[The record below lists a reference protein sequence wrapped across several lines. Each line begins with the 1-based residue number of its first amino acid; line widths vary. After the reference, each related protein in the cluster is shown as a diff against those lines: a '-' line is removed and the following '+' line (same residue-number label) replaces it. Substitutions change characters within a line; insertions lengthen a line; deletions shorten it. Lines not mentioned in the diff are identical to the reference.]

1 VEQWRIVKRI
11 VTGVLRRR
19 KRLVVFSF
27 LLAAVTLVPA
37 AIYLSKEPP
46 RFRSSATVLL
56 EARPD
61 RVPVFQ
67 EFSPFR
73 PLPVQ
78 LAILHSRSLAES
90 VLDNLPRAA
99 VDDLLDRPYYFDL
112 MAALSDLY
120 ARLRGWTPEVPNPRR
135 RALLELQYGR
145 VKFESKGDGLVVIT
159 AEASKPQVA
168 IDIVSTYVEALIAR
182 TRSFNID
189 DARTAREFL
198 EQQLADV
205 KRNLQAAEE
214 SLRTFTAVHGGV
226 KVPDRSQAVVAQLSQ
241 AETALSE
248 MAASRRMIEVRLAAL
263 REKAQSQKPTPSA
276 PATPAAP
283 RPVSA
288 EVQRLRTQLAQ
299 LEGSLLDL
307 KTRFTDEHPR
317 VLLVK
322 ERIAEVQR
330 DLGAAVKEA
339 TVVTP
344 APAVVP
350 PDERVGFAQQVVALE
365 TALHTV
371 TAQEEAMRKQVESL
385 RQSLTGLSR
394 SELEYSRLVREVE
407 SNRNLHALITDK
419 LTAARIREQGEMKV
433 VKVIDPA
440 SYPIPVPSQKRVRF
454 LAAALLLVLGASAG
468 VPAAAEWVNRAVET
482 EDDVEAATGLPV
494 LAVLPRVRSGP
505 PRLLP
510 VAATRRLARADD
522 TFIFSEAVRNLSATI
537 QLALRTD
544 GPRRLLVASPM
555 PGEGKSMLVLNL
567 GMAFGEA
574 GHRVVMADTDFLR
587 PTLERQLKIEA
598 ATGLAD
604 ALQSQCGIE
613 QALVKVGDTTWIA
626 PRGQSL
632 PPQVRGM
639 LGTTRLRALMA
650 DLTQHGDVILCDSS
664 PVLLTPDN
672 LFLAGAVDAVILVA
686 RAGKTTCRELTR
698 AKALLEAAGGRLLGV
713 VINEM
718 PASALRRHYDRYYRA
733 YYHKREA

>member
-1 VEQWRIVKRI
+1 
-11 VTGVLRRR
+11 VLRRR

-78 LAILHSRSLAES
+78 LAILNSRSLAES

-99 VDDLLDRPYYFDL
+99 VDDLIERPYYFDL
-112 MAALSDLY
+112 AAALNDLY
-120 ARLRGWTPEVPNPRR
+120 ARLRGWAPEVPNPRR
-135 RALLELQYGR
+135 QALLELQYGR
-145 VKFESKGDGLVVIT
+145 MKFDSKGDGLVVIT

-168 IDIVSTYVEALIAR
+168 VDLVSTYVEALIAR

-198 EQQLADV
+198 EQQLTDV

-214 SLRTFTAVHGGV
+214 SLRAFNAVHGGV
-226 KVPDRSQAVVAQLSQ
+226 RVPDRSQAVMAQLTQ

-263 REKAQSQKPTPSA
+263 REKAQSQKPAPGAQAGPS
-276 PATPAAP
+276 AP
-283 RPVSA
+283 RPVSP
-288 EVQRLRTQLAQ
+288 EIQRLRAQLAQ

-317 VLLVK
+317 VVLVK

-330 DLGAAVKEA
+330 DLGAAVKET

-344 APAVVP
+344 APAAVP
-350 PDERVGFAQQVVALE
+350 PEERVGFAQQVVALE

-371 TAQEEAMRKQVESL
+371 TAQEEAVRKQVESL

-394 SELEYSRLVREVE
+394 GELEYSRLVREVE

-454 LAAALLLVLGASAG
+454 MAAALLVVLGAALG
-468 VPAAAEWVNRAVET
+468 VPAAAEWFNRTVET
-482 EDDVEAATGLPV
+482 EDDVERATGLPV
-494 LAVLPRVRSGP
+494 LAVLPHIRSGP
-505 PRLLP
+505 PRLLT
-510 VAATRRLARADD
+510 VAATRRLARVDEN
-522 TFIFSEAVRNLSATI
+522 FIFSEAVRNLTATV

-544 GPRRLLVASPM
+544 PPRRLLVASPM
-555 PGEGKSMLVLNL
+555 SGEGKSMLVLNL

-574 GHRVVMADTDFLR
+574 GHRVVLADTDFLR
-587 PTLERQLKIEA
+587 PSLEHQLKIEA
-598 ATGLAD
+598 PTGLAD
-604 ALQSQCGIE
+604 ALQSQAGIGE
-613 QALVKVGDTTWIA
+613 ALVKVGETIWVA
-626 PRGQSL
+626 PRGHSL

-639 LGTTRLRALMA
+639 LGTGRLRALIE
-650 DLTQHGDVILCDSS
+650 DLASHGDVILCDSS
-664 PVLLTPDN
+664 PVLLAPDN
-672 LFLAGAVDAVILVA
+672 LFLAGVVDAVILVA

-718 PASALRRHYDRYYRA
+718 PASALRRHYNRYYRA
-733 YYHKREA
+733 YYHHRET